1 MTEILLIAATTG
13 RGGTDRRMR
22 VARLCL
28 RKRKLTSQP
37 APEWSQAEK
46 WPTPQALRCGEKEK
60 IFNTMDQVKK
70 DRKGGRPRIEK
81 RTRVRGRRVS
91 FAVNE
96 YDKMMIDAKLRRAK
110 KEASVFCREALERAD
125 IGRKKYDAFLKD
137 IDRITE
143 AQFSRMVVMSV
154 TFTEAL
160 SDDDLYVI
168 RNLHKM
174 GQRLNQLF
182 VQGHLKEDADA
193 LLAYI
198 QFMKDF
204 ADIKAHYQIKVKKI

>member
-1 MTEILLIAATTG
+1 MTA
-13 RGGTDRRMR
+13 RRMR

-28 RKRKLTSQP
+28 RKRKPSSQP
-37 APEWSQAEK
+37 APEWSQAGK
-46 WPTPQALRCGEKEK
+46 WPTPQAGRCGEKENLF
-60 IFNTMDQVKK
+60 IIMGQVKK

-81 RTRVRGRRVS
+81 RTRVRGSRIS

-96 YDKMMIDAKLRRAK
+96 YDKMMIDSKLRRAK

-143 AQFSRMVVMSV
+143 SVFCRMVVMSV
-154 TFTEAL
+154 TFSEAL

-182 VQGHLKEDADA
+182 VQGRLKEDADA
-193 LLAYI
+193 LQTYM
-198 QFMKDF
+198 QFMTDF
-204 ADIKAHYQIKVKKI
+204 ADIKTYYQIKVKKI

>member
-1 MTEILLIAATTG
+1 
-13 RGGTDRRMR
+13 
-22 VARLCL
+22 
-28 RKRKLTSQP
+28 
-37 APEWSQAEK
+37 
-46 WPTPQALRCGEKEK
+46 
-60 IFNTMDQVKK
+60 MDQVKK

-81 RTRVRGRRVS
+81 RTRVRGSRIS

-96 YDKMMIDAKLRRAK
+96 YDKMMIDSKLRRAK

-143 AQFSRMVVMSV
+143 SVFCRMVVMSV

-168 RNLHKM
+168 RNLHKL

-182 VQGHLKEDADA
+182 LQGHLAKEADA
-193 LLAYI
+193 LREYNSFVAN
-198 QFMKDF
+198 F
-204 ADIKAHYQIKVKKI
+204 ADIKEYYQKKVKKL